1 MQKMKWQNRRFRIHS
16 LVLFTFPPSDAAKMG
31 PNGFDSP
38 CEHRNSK
45 ENKSTMNV
53 VTEHIHCRG
62 EQYLVFVFVLLPT
75 DEPYHCT

>member
-45 ENKSTMNV
+45 VPFLCFSGCLFIYSFLAFSSSALGRPQEESV
-53 VTEHIHCRG
+53 C
-62 EQYLVFVFVLLPT
+62 
-75 DEPYHCT
+75 